1 MYVIQ
6 KRFMPFPAF
15 LGVFREIL
23 SIFSGFSI
31 ASLKRI
37 TSVYVFH
44 PSQKEKDLFF
54 QSLGWG
60 SGSPKKAVFT
70 LKIQK
75 FVLRHENDMLS
86 ISRSFQTYITFIFL
100 TVDEISLN

>member
-75 FVLRHENDMLS
+75 FVLRHENDIFNFKIFSDLHYIYFS
-86 ISRSFQTYITFIFL
+86 DSR
-100 TVDEISLN
+100 

>member
-15 LGVFREIL
+15 CR
-23 SIFSGFSI
+23 SIPGNPLDFFGFPM

-60 SGSPKKAVFT
+60 SGSPKKAIFT

-75 FVLRHENDMLS
+75 FVLRHEND
-86 ISRSFQTYITFIFL
+86 IFNFKIFL
-100 TVDEISLN
+100 DLHYIYFSDSR